1 MHKNN
6 LDSCLKTTLNTE
18 SQNLKIS
25 STIRAEVLFV
35 CLLNVRNRNYFPMT
49 LSQQLNVIPTIN
61 PNDGRNTPTK
71 QKLLLPSI
79 FVLFFLSFFC
89 FLNFLSESPGCVI
102 TLFFI
107 SSCIIYSFLC
117 KFIIQL
123 FYFLNTVPFYIFF

>member
-1 MHKNN
+1 M
-6 LDSCLKTTLNTE
+6 
-18 SQNLKIS
+18 
-25 STIRAEVLFV
+25 

-89 FLNFLSESPGCVI
+89 FLYFLSKSPGCVI
-102 TLFFI
+102 TIFFI
-107 SSCIIYSFLC
+107 SSCLIYSFLC
-117 KFIIQL
+117 KLIIQL
-123 FYFLNTVPFYIFF
+123 FYFLNPVPLYRVCCFDLCYTHFILLFLYQARILAENW